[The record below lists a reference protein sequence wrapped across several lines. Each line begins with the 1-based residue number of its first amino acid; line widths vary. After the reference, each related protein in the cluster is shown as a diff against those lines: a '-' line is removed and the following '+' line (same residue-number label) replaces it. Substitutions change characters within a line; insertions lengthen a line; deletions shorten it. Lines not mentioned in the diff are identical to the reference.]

1 MKIPLFI
8 LTLALSAAAPSIR
21 AQTTDMAYGP
31 SVSLDD
37 AKRIVK
43 AAEAEAVKNNWKVV
57 IAVVDTGGHLVLFQR
72 MDGSQL
78 GSIEIAQG
86 KAYTAVAFRRP
97 SKAFQEALGAGG
109 EALRSLKT
117 PGLTP
122 LEGGL
127 PLVAGGKV
135 IGAIGVSGVTSAQD
149 AQIGGAGA
157 AVLK

>member
-1 MKIPLFI
+1 MKIPLF
-8 LTLALSAAAPSIR
+8 LLALALAAAASPIR
-21 AQTTDMAYGP
+21 AQTTGMAYGAP
-31 SVSLDD
+31 VSLTD

-43 AAEAEAVKNNWKVV
+43 AAEAEAEKNDWKVV
-57 IAVVDTGGHLVLFQR
+57 IAIMDTGGRLVLLER

-97 SKAFQEALGAGG
+97 SKAFQEGLGAGG

-117 PGLTP
+117 PGVTP

-127 PLVAGGKV
+127 PLVVGGKIV
-135 IGAIGVSGVTSAQD
+135 GAIGVSGATSAQD
-149 AQIGGAGA
+149 AQIGTAGA
-157 AVLK
+157 AVLN